1 MYKWG
6 AAAAYCC
13 ARLLVARANRAV
25 IVFAM
30 FRSVFLPQPF
40 SAVVVVF
47 ASFVP
52 QSAHTTTNHIKPK
65 QEQSFISLNVPRTS
79 TRFAPFIPA
88 LALPTKKT
96 TLHSKNIRQP
106 CVSNVGCQRPHSASL
121 HSGLSLSATLAPL
134 ADGSRLSLRQASKA
148 LHCVPLLCYLPPFGS
163 RLLYLLCFSAS
174 PTHSPRP
181 PTPNKVE

>member
-1 MYKWG
+1 MLSCFLLPSVRSVVIRGYSCTPYPNKVSLRSKMYKWG

-25 IVFAM
+25 IVFAL
-30 FRSVFLPQPF
+30 FRFVFLSQPF

-79 TRFAPFIPA
+79 TRFASFIPA
-88 LALPTKKT
+88 LALPTKK
-96 TLHSKNIRQP
+96 LHYTAK
-106 CVSNVGCQRPHSASL
+106 
-121 HSGLSLSATLAPL
+121 T
-134 ADGSRLSLRQASKA
+134 
-148 LHCVPLLCYLPPFGS
+148 Y
-163 RLLYLLCFSAS
+163 AS
-174 PTHSPRP
+174 PAF
-181 PTPNKVE
+181 PT